1 MGGGHTLV
9 LALTIWLINVPVIV
23 TFGDSDYHKKAQR
36 VLATDISG
44 NIEIGNGYGVPGGG
58 AYYGAPRPNIS
69 MLSMANQQNRELE
82 QKPMANELPDYLK
95 QKLRA
100 RGILKDET
108 AKGANVNTESIIF
121 VGNMQHE
128 IYKPAKAPYLVT

>member
-1 MGGGHTLV
+1 MITLC
-9 LALTIWLINVPVIV
+9 
-23 TFGDSDYHKKAQR
+23 F
-36 VLATDISG
+36 ISG

-100 RGILKDET
+100 RSILKDET
-108 AKGANVNTESIIF
+108 AKGANVNTESVSLYILSSLFSPFLPPIF
-121 VGNMQHE
+121 WLGW
-128 IYKPAKAPYLVT
+128 YT